1 MSESFLGRNTGMSCW
16 VLTGVSPLAGLV
28 LACFLK
34 QSPLGPPTAVLGSC
48 LHPRLRLAFGWPSVP
63 KCSHDPCTPS
73 LGTPLLGLL
82 ILSGSCSPRCS
93 VSESYSSLGA
103 SKAILAFGSH
113 SCPPRK
119 SRSPIT
125 CDEEA
130 FSLSQQLQRQVP
142 CCQARLL
149 FADDSICH
157 SKGPAL
163 GGQWVGGRGCEP
175 DSRGHVEKAAQ
186 RGGTFQ
192 PLRLLGCNFLR

>member
-1 MSESFLGRNTGMSCW
+1 MSCW
-16 VLTGVSPLAGLV
+16 VLTGVSPLAGRV
-28 LACFLK
+28 LACLLK

-63 KCSHDPCTPS
+63 KCSQDPRTPS
-73 LGTPLLGLL
+73 LGSPLPGLL

-93 VSESYSSLGA
+93 VSESYSSSGA
-103 SKAILAFGSH
+103 SKAILAFGSP

-119 SRSPIT
+119 PWSPIT

-130 FSLSQQLQRQVP
+130 FGPSQQLQRQVP
-142 CCQARLL
+142 RCQARLL

-157 SKGPAL
+157 SEGSAL
-163 GGQWVGGRGCEP
+163 GGQWVGGGGCEP
-175 DSRGHVEKAAQ
+175 DSCGHVEKATQ

-192 PLRLLGCNFLR
+192 PLRLLGCNFLNQCFNS